1 MSEQGIHQKFIDHK
15 ICVLI
20 PTYNNEQTLKSV
32 IDSVL
37 EFTTNIL
44 VVNDGST
51 DSTSQILSNYNNI
64 KIVSYTLNQGKG
76 FALRT
81 GFKEAV
87 HLGYDYAITIDSD
100 GQHFAKDL
108 PAFIQK
114 LEEVGPCLIIG
125 ARNMNQESV
134 PTKSSFGNKFSTF
147 WFWAETFKK
156 VPDTQSGYRLY
167 PVALMK
173 NMKFFTKKFEF
184 EIESI
189 VRASWKGILVTS
201 VPVSVFYAPK
211 EIRVTHFRPL
221 KDFTRIS
228 ILNTVLVLIATLYIH
243 PRDFIVPWFKKSTY
257 QQIKYEVL
265 YSNTSNIITSL
276 SVAFG
281 IFMGIVPLWG
291 FQLIIGIALAVY
303 FRLNKL
309 LFILFA
315 HISIPPMIPFIIYA
329 SFKIGA
335 IWMGSRASHVFFSRD
350 ISLDTIKINVI
361 QYTLGAITF
370 ATVAAA
376 FAGLTTY
383 LILLTYKKRMIQ
395 Q

>member
-1 MSEQGIHQKFIDHK
+1 M
-15 ICVLI
+15 
-20 PTYNNEQTLKSV
+20 
-32 IDSVL
+32 
-37 EFTTNIL
+37 
-44 VVNDGST
+44 
-51 DSTSQILSNYNNI
+51 
-64 KIVSYTLNQGKG
+64 
-76 FALRT
+76 
-81 GFKEAV
+81 
-87 HLGYDYAITIDSD
+87 
-100 GQHFAKDL
+100 
-108 PAFIQK
+108 
-114 LEEVGPCLIIG
+114 
-125 ARNMNQESV
+125 
-134 PTKSSFGNKFSTF
+134 
-147 WFWAETFKK
+147 
-156 VPDTQSGYRLY
+156 
-167 PVALMK
+167 
-173 NMKFFTKKFEF
+173 
-184 EIESI
+184 
-189 VRASWKGILVTS
+189 
-201 VPVSVFYAPK
+201 
-211 EIRVTHFRPL
+211 
-221 KDFTRIS
+221 
-228 ILNTVLVLIATLYIH
+228 
-243 PRDFIVPWFKKSTY
+243 
-257 QQIKYEVL
+257 L
-265 YSNTSNIITSL
+265 YSNTSNIVTSL

-335 IWMGSRASHVFFSRD
+335 IWMGNRASHVFFSRD

>member
-1 MSEQGIHQKFIDHK
+1 MSEEGIYQKFIDHK

-37 EFTTNIL
+37 EFTTNVL

-64 KIVSYTLNQGKG
+64 KVLSYEQNQGKG

-81 GFKEAV
+81 GFTEAV
-87 HLGYDYAITIDSD
+87 NLGYDYAITIDSD

-108 PAFIQK
+108 PVFIKK

-147 WFWAETFKK
+147 WFWAETFQK

-211 EIRVTHFRPL
+211 ETRITHFRPL

-228 ILNTVLVLIATLYIH
+228 ILNTVLVLIAALYIH
-243 PRDFIVPWFKKSTY
+243 PRNFIVPWFKKSTY
-257 QQIKYEVL
+257 QQIKHEVL
-265 YSNTSNIITSL
+265 YSNTSNIITSV

-281 IFMGIVPLWG
+281 IFMGIVPFWG
-291 FQLIIGIALAVY
+291 FQLIIGIAVAVY

-315 HISIPPMIPFIIYA
+315 HISIPPMIPLIIYI
-329 SFKIGA
+329 SFKIGT
-335 IWMGSRASHVFFSRD
+335 IWMGSKASHVLFSRN
-350 ISLDTIKINVI
+350 ISLETIKINVI

-370 ATVAAA
+370 ATVAAII
-376 FAGLTTY
+376 AGLTTY
-383 LILLTYKKRMIQ
+383 FVLLTYKKNMVKQ
-395 Q
+395 

>member
-64 KIVSYTLNQGKG
+64 KIVSYTQNQGKG

-87 HLGYDYAITIDSD
+87 QLGYDYAITIDSD

-134 PTKSSFGNKFSTF
+134 LEINFQRFGFGQKLS
-147 WFWAETFKK
+147 KRY
-156 VPDTQSGYRLY
+156 Q
-167 PVALMK
+167 
-173 NMKFFTKKFEF
+173 
-184 EIESI
+184 
-189 VRASWKGILVTS
+189 
-201 VPVSVFYAPK
+201 
-211 EIRVTHFRPL
+211 THNL
-221 KDFTRIS
+221 AIDCI
-228 ILNTVLVLIATLYIH
+228 
-243 PRDFIVPWFKKSTY
+243 
-257 QQIKYEVL
+257 
-265 YSNTSNIITSL
+265 
-276 SVAFG
+276 
-281 IFMGIVPLWG
+281 
-291 FQLIIGIALAVY
+291 QL
-303 FRLNKL
+303 
-309 LFILFA
+309 
-315 HISIPPMIPFIIYA
+315 H
-329 SFKIGA
+329 
-335 IWMGSRASHVFFSRD
+335 
-350 ISLDTIKINVI
+350 
-361 QYTLGAITF
+361 
-370 ATVAAA
+370 
-376 FAGLTTY
+376 
-383 LILLTYKKRMIQ
+383 
-395 Q
+395 

>member
-1 MSEQGIHQKFIDHK
+1 MSDQEIYQKFIDHK

-37 EFTTNIL
+37 NYTSNVI

-51 DSTSQILSNYNNI
+51 DTTSQILSGYKNI
-64 KIVSYTLNQGKG
+64 KVIGYTQNQGKG

-87 HLGYDYAITIDSD
+87 NSGYDYAITIDSD

-108 PAFIQK
+108 PAFIHK

-173 NMKFFTKKFEF
+173 NMKFFTRKFEF

-221 KDFTRIS
+221 KDFIRIS

-243 PRDFIVPWFKKSTY
+243 PRNFILPWFKKSTY
-257 QQIKYEVL
+257 QQIKHEVL
-265 YSNTSNIITSL
+265 HSNTSNIITSL

-291 FQLIIGIALAVY
+291 FQLLIGIAVAVY

-315 HISIPPMIPFIIYA
+315 HISIPPMIPLIIYL

-335 IWMGSRASHVFFSRD
+335 VWMGSRASYVLFSRN
-350 ISLDTIKINVI
+350 ISLETIKINVI

-370 ATVAAA
+370 AVIGAVV
-376 FAGLTTY
+376 AGLTTY
-383 LILLTYKKRMIQ
+383 LILLTYKKSRLRK
-395 Q
+395 

>member
-1 MSEQGIHQKFIDHK
+1 MSDQEIHQKFIDHK

-32 IDSVL
+32 IDNVL
-37 EFTTNIL
+37 DYTSNII

-51 DSTSQILSNYNNI
+51 DTTSQILSGYKNI
-64 KIVSYTLNQGKG
+64 KVIGYTQNQGKG

-87 HLGYDYAITIDSD
+87 NSGYDYAITIDSD

-108 PAFIQK
+108 PAFIHK

-173 NMKFFTKKFEF
+173 NMKFFTRKFEF

-243 PRDFIVPWFKKSTY
+243 PRNFILPWFKKSTY
-257 QQIKYEVL
+257 QQIKHEVL
-265 YSNTSNIITSL
+265 HSNTSNIITSL

-291 FQLIIGIALAVY
+291 FQLLIGIAVAVY

-315 HISIPPMIPFIIYA
+315 HISIPPMIPLIIYL

-335 IWMGSRASHVFFSRD
+335 VWMGSRASYVLFSRN
-350 ISLDTIKINVI
+350 ISLETIKINVI

-370 ATVAAA
+370 AVIGAVV
-376 FAGLTTY
+376 AGLTTY
-383 LILLTYKKRMIQ
+383 LILLTYKKSRLRK
-395 Q
+395 

>member
-1 MSEQGIHQKFIDHK
+1 MSDQGIHQKFIDHK

-37 EFTTNIL
+37 DYTSNII

-51 DSTSQILSNYNNI
+51 DTTSQILSGYKNI
-64 KIVSYTLNQGKG
+64 KVIGYSQNQGKG

-87 HLGYDYAITIDSD
+87 NSGYDYAITIDSD

-114 LEEVGPCLIIG
+114 LEETGPCLIIG

-134 PTKSSFGNKFSTF
+134 PAKSSFGNKFSTF

-167 PVALMK
+167 PVSLMK
-173 NMKFFTKKFEF
+173 NMKFFTRKFEF

-243 PRDFIVPWFKKSTY
+243 PRNFILPWFKKSTY
-257 QQIKYEVL
+257 QQIKHEVL
-265 YSNTSNIITSL
+265 HSNTSNIITSL

-291 FQLIIGIALAVY
+291 FQLLIGIAVAVY
-303 FRLNKL
+303 FISAFRL
-309 LFILFA
+309 
-315 HISIPPMIPFIIYA
+315 
-329 SFKIGA
+329 
-335 IWMGSRASHVFFSRD
+335 
-350 ISLDTIKINVI
+350 
-361 QYTLGAITF
+361 
-370 ATVAAA
+370 
-376 FAGLTTY
+376 
-383 LILLTYKKRMIQ
+383 
-395 Q
+395 